1 MINIFSNKSEIRRSL
16 LAQRQAYE
24 PSGKS
29 SGTEV
34 SNITEL
40 FVKNISLSPS
50 DVIAG
55 YWPVRGELDILPLMR
70 QLSKTNIVCLPKV
83 FSESDQLSFHKFNDN
98 ELIMGKFGISE
109 PKSNTDPQHPNILL
123 VPCIAVT
130 INGDRLGY
138 GCGYYDSTLRNIR
151 KSHPIIAIGVVYEFQ
166 VLVELPTTDNDEK
179 LDVIITPNYIASC
192 DNK

>member
-1 MINIFSNKSEIRRSL
+1 MINNVRNKAEIRKSL

-24 PSGKS
+24 S

-40 FVKNISLSPS
+40 FIKNISLSPS

-83 FSESDQLSFHKFNDN
+83 SSESDQLSFHKFDDN
-98 ELIMGKFGISE
+98 KLIMGKFGIPE
-109 PKSNTDPQHPNILL
+109 PEPNTTPQYPNILL

-138 GCGYYDSTLRNIR
+138 GGGYYDSTLRNIR